1 MNEIILEAKKLRDN
15 IDELPEIK
23 EYYRLKQLYENDW
36 ELKKMR
42 TEIARL
48 KSLNKEEERN
58 NLLAIYNKHPL
69 VNNYEVAKQE
79 AMSVLLTIQNIIQ

>member
-23 EYYRLKQLYENDW
+23 EYYRLKQLYENDE

-42 TEIARL
+42 REIARL